1 MLYNISECDITYH
14 ICYYIT
20 RYIGTMLYTM
30 LFSRFT
36 RFLGSY
42 ITFFLLNSMLN
53 IMLYSEGGIYYSYL
67 SCYVCAYIVKVVCT
81 ALFIMACNM
90 LY

>member
-42 ITFFLLNSMLN
+42 KPCYIA
-53 IMLYSEGGIYYSYL
+53 IIGVLYSTFLAIYH
-67 SCYVCAYIVKVVCT
+67 VI
-81 ALFIMACNM
+81 
-90 LY
+90 